1 MLAENHS
8 RFPPQNGTQNILKA
22 KNARPIDVDFWKNER
37 LAQKDQ

>member
-1 MLAENHS
+1 MKITPGSHPKMEPKTS
-8 RFPPQNGTQNILKA
+8 EKA